1 MPRSLLD
8 RSGRKFDSARQFVPR
23 MSKSS
28 ELLSSCQVVR
38 PVGYQLQIAN
48 SFRSPTAA
56 LIDMDQADHDQQLI
70 TLQAA
75 AEAAI
80 ETYELPSGSTA
91 VLVNLSENATYRIDD
106 PSTGHCWALR
116 IHRLGYHSR
125 DAIASELAWLTA
137 LRNDGAVITPRPL
150 KGRNGELVQV
160 VSVPMM
166 AQARHA
172 VLFDWE
178 SGIEPTENDPAVFEI
193 LGETTARMH
202 AHARTWR
209 RPRWFVRHTWDFE
222 TSLGSRPHWG
232 SWRDGIGVTPEKGR
246 LLTRTVECIRQ
257 RLERFGK
264 GPNRFGLIHCDMRLA
279 NLLLDGLKIKV
290 IDFDDCGFSWLLY
303 DCATAVS
310 FFEHKAEVPAL
321 LDAWARGYRRWLELA
336 PDDELEIPT
345 FVMLRRLL
353 LVAWIGSHAE
363 TDLAKSMGEQY
374 TDDTMPL
381 CDRYLSSNGRAVA

>member
-1 MPRSLLD
+1 
-8 RSGRKFDSARQFVPR
+8 
-23 MSKSS
+23 
-28 ELLSSCQVVR
+28 
-38 PVGYQLQIAN
+38 
-48 SFRSPTAA
+48 
-56 LIDMDQADHDQQLI
+56 MDQADHDQQLI

-178 SGIEPTENDPAVFEI
+178 SGVEPTENDPAVFEI
-193 LGETTARMH
+193 LGETTGRMH
-202 AHARTWR
+202 AHARAWR
-209 RPRWFVRHTWDFE
+209 RPSWFVRHTWDFE

-232 SWRDGIGVTPEKGR
+232 S
-246 LLTRTVECIRQ
+246 
-257 RLERFGK
+257 
-264 GPNRFGLIHCDMRLA
+264 
-279 NLLLDGLKIKV
+279 
-290 IDFDDCGFSWLLY
+290 
-303 DCATAVS
+303 
-310 FFEHKAEVPAL
+310 
-321 LDAWARGYRRWLELA
+321 
-336 PDDELEIPT
+336 
-345 FVMLRRLL
+345 
-353 LVAWIGSHAE
+353 
-363 TDLAKSMGEQY
+363 
-374 TDDTMPL
+374 
-381 CDRYLSSNGRAVA
+381 

>member
-1 MPRSLLD
+1 
-8 RSGRKFDSARQFVPR
+8 
-23 MSKSS
+23 
-28 ELLSSCQVVR
+28 
-38 PVGYQLQIAN
+38 
-48 SFRSPTAA
+48 
-56 LIDMDQADHDQQLI
+56 MDQADQDQQLV

-80 ETYELPSGSTA
+80 EKYELPSGSTA

-166 AQARHA
+166 VKARHA

-178 SGIEPTENDPAVFEI
+178 SGVEPTENDPAVFEI

-232 SWRDGIGVTPEKGR
+232 SWRDGIGVTPEKRR
-246 LLTRTVECIRQ
+246 LLTRTVECIRR